1 MGYVLLEGPSTP
13 AAATMGSSLNTGLTS
28 SITGANIIQE
38 FVAILPWVGTMVA
51 AAFVIYEARKM
62 IKGASK
68 GKVRV

>member
-1 MGYVLLEGPSTP
+1 MGRETP
-13 AAATMGSSLNTGLTS
+13 PVVVTMGSSLNTALTS
-28 SITGANIIQE
+28 SITGADIIEE